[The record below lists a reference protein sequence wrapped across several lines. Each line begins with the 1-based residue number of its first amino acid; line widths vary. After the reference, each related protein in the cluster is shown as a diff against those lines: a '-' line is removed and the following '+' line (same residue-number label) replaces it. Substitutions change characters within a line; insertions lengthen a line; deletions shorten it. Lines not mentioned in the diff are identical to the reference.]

1 MHVKL
6 RLGGTDSYPLLGSP
20 LAVAPPGCDGHFL
33 PSAYGGSRASDGCR
47 PIGTGAGLA
56 AGVWAAVRQPT
67 FNNPRLSCRVWALGL
82 TILTRRPCRRFNDAM
97 RRWLHGGCE
106 TTALQNQRDRQSRRQ
121 GDGMRPD
128 GSSRRDVLNRPGR
141 NSRACPQHIHRPKAE
156 ICAIRPLLAA
166 HEFTGSPAI
175 EHSLACARWGRQGRP
190 SPRPCATSWPGATAP
205 SYSDHGP
212 LGFQVP
218 DNIDERPTL
227 VGRRR

>member
-141 NSRACPQHIHRPKAE
+141 DSRACPQHIHRPKSGNLRDSTAT
-156 ICAIRPLLAA
+156 C
-166 HEFTGSPAI
+166 
-175 EHSLACARWGRQGRP
+175 CARIHRLAGDRAQFGLRSIGP
-190 SPRPCATSWPGATAP
+190 PGP
-205 SYSDHGP
+205 PVS
-212 LGFQVP
+212 
-218 DNIDERPTL
+218 PTL
-227 VGRRR
+227 RYIMAWRHGAVIF